1 MWSVGEKHHRARL
14 SDKEVELMR
23 ELREKYKLTYKV
35 LGEKFE
41 TNKHT
46 VASICNYRSRYH

>member
-1 MWSVGEKHHRARL
+1 MLAVGEKHHRARL